1 MSPKQLLR
9 RISDRAFGTALDRAV
24 RRMGRDPRR
33 SILFCWNRGLG
44 DIALCLVPIFARIRR
59 DVPQARIAVVTRP
72 ELAEPFAMTD
82 ADDVREI
89 AGRIRDAPMRS
100 DDINRS

>member
-72 ELAEPFAMTD
+72 EIRWLLFGSSPEPSYASANVID
-82 ADDVREI
+82 LR
-89 AGRIRDAPMRS
+89 GRT
-100 DDINRS
+100 